1 MFSSRVCLYY
11 SSSRHRPV
19 TTDTTHQKSLWP
31 FPDLIVDA
39 WKIQIISGI
48 YFAAEEAA
56 EHDIKI
62 LTLLLTHICLLGM
75 CRAVEPSEGTPLRL
89 WQSLEQTHAI

>member
-1 MFSSRVCLYY
+1 MMFSSVYAFIT
-11 SSSRHRPV
+11 RPV
-19 TTDTTHQKSLWP
+19 DIVLSRQIRHIKKSLWP
-31 FPDLIVDA
+31 FPELIVDA

-75 CRAVEPSEGTPLRL
+75 FWAVEPS
-89 WQSLEQTHAI
+89 